1 MEFIRIEN
9 RLAILLDDSDIDM
22 MNKFRSPVEQLV
34 LSEPKEN
41 PMKGFRMKTVDFYK
55 KLVQIFGY
63 DVDINRNN
71 PKLLDLEYEMYIKD
85 LSQYLMQFKSRNLI
99 AIKRKN
105 FENTNRY
112 ESFRLVNLD

>member
-9 RLAILLDDSDIDM
+9 RLAILLNDSDIDM

-41 PMKGFRMKTVDFYK
+41 PIKGFRMKTVDFYK

-85 LSQYLMQFKSRNLI
+85 LSQYLMQFENRNLI